1 MPEATILIVE
11 DEKDIRELLAFS
23 LGREG
28 FGVLEAGDGHAA
40 LDAVRAKRPDLVL
53 LDLMLPGMDGFS
65 VCRQMQRDP
74 ATADIP
80 VIMLTARG
88 EEVDR
93 IVGLELGAAD
103 YIVKPFSLREVAL
116 RIRAV
121 LKRGVSREKANVT
134 RCGPIALDP
143 VSHTVQV
150 GGAQVELT
158 VTEFRLLEDLMK
170 NRGKVRDREQ
180 LLAAVWGHSF
190 EGYSRTVDTHVRRLR
205 AKLGEGAGM
214 IETIRG
220 IGYRVKGGAS
230 G

>member
-1 MPEATILIVE
+1 MAEATILIVE
-11 DEKDIRELLAFS
+11 DEKDIRELLAYS
-23 LGREG
+23 LAREG
-28 FGVLEAGDGHAA
+28 FTVLEADNGVTALSLAA
-40 LDAVRAKRPDLVL
+40 MKRPDLVI
-53 LDLMLPGMDGFS
+53 LDLMLPGMDGLG

-80 VIMLTARG
+80 VIMLTAKG

-121 LKRGVSREKANVT
+121 LKRGNAEAKPAVLH
-134 RCGPIALDP
+134 CGPITLDP
-143 VSHTVQV
+143 VSHTVRV
-150 GGAQVELT
+150 DGADVDLT
-158 VTEFRLLEDLMK
+158 VTEFRLLEDLLQ
-170 NRGKVRDREQ
+170 NLGKVRDREQ
-180 LLAAVWGHSF
+180 ILTAVWGHSF

-205 AKLGEGAGM
+205 AKLGEGADL

-220 IGYRVKGGAS
+220 IGYRAKGNKS
-230 G
+230 

>member
-1 MPEATILIVE
+1 MAEATILIVE

-23 LGREG
+23 LSREG
-28 FGVLEAGDGHAA
+28 FAVVEADNGVTA
-40 LDAVRAKRPDLVL
+40 LNLAVMKKPDLVL
-53 LDLMLPGMDGFS
+53 LDLMLPGMDGLS
-65 VCRQMQRDP
+65 VCKQLQRDP
-74 ATADIP
+74 ATADTP
-80 VIMLTARG
+80 VIMLTAKG

-121 LKRGVSREKANVT
+121 LKRNAAPEKPVVM
-134 RCGPIALDP
+134 RCGSIAINP
-143 VSHTVQV
+143 VSHSVQV
-150 GGAQVELT
+150 DGNEVDLT
-158 VTEFRLLEDLMK
+158 VTEFRLLEDLVR

-180 LLAAVWGHSF
+180 ILTAVWGTSF

-205 AKLGEGAGM
+205 AKLGAGADM

-220 IGYRVKGGAS
+220 IGYRAKGGAS
-230 G
+230 

>member
-11 DEKDIRELLAFS
+11 DEKDIRELLVYS
-23 LGREG
+23 LDREG
-28 FGVLEAGDGHAA
+28 FTVIGTDNGVAA
-40 LDAVRAKRPDLVL
+40 LSLAAMKRPDLIL
-53 LDLMLPGMDGFS
+53 LDLMLPGMDGLA
-65 VCRQMQRDP
+65 VCKQLQRDP

-80 VIMLTARG
+80 VIMLTAKG

-121 LKRGVSREKANVT
+121 LKRGSAQAKPSVV
-134 RCGPIALDP
+134 RCGPITLDLA
-143 VSHTVQV
+143 SHS
-150 GGAQVELT
+150 AQVDGREVDLT
-158 VTEFRLLEDLMK
+158 VTEFRLLEDLLQ
-170 NRGKVRDREQ
+170 NQGKVRDREQ
-180 LLAAVWGHSF
+180 ILTAVWGHSF

-205 AKLGEGAGM
+205 AKLGEGADM

-220 IGYRVKGGAS
+220 IGYRAKGSAA
-230 G
+230 

>member
-1 MPEATILIVE
+1 MAEATILIVE
-11 DEKDIRELLAFS
+11 DEQDIRELLAYS
-23 LGREG
+23 LAREG
-28 FGVLEAGDGHAA
+28 FTAVEADSGVAA
-40 LDAVRAKRPDLVL
+40 LNLARMKRPDLVI
-53 LDLMLPGMDGFS
+53 LDLMLPGMDGLS

-121 LKRGVSREKANVT
+121 LKRGAAPAKPAVL
-134 RCGPIALDP
+134 RCGPITIDP
-143 VSHTVQV
+143 SSHTVEV
-150 GGAQVELT
+150 DGKPVELT
-158 VTEFRLLEDLMK
+158 VTEFRLLEDLVRH
-170 NRGKVRDREQ
+170 RGRVRDREQ
-180 LLAAVWGHSF
+180 ILTAVWGQSF
-190 EGYSRTVDTHVRRLR
+190 EGYSRTVDTHVRRMR
-205 AKLGEGAGM
+205 AKLGRGAAM

-220 IGYRVKGGAS
+220 MGYRAKGRES
-230 G
+230 

>member
-23 LGREG
+23 LGKEG
-28 FGVLEAGDGHAA
+28 FTVIEADSGVTALSLAGM
-40 LDAVRAKRPDLVL
+40 KKPDLVI
-53 LDLMLPGMDGFS
+53 LDLMLPGMDGLS
-65 VCRQMQRDP
+65 LCKQMQRDP
-74 ATADIP
+74 TTAAIP

-121 LKRGVSREKANVT
+121 LGRGGVQAKPVLLE
-134 RCGPIALDP
+134 CGPVTMD
-143 VSHTVQV
+143 VTSHAVKV
-150 GGAQVELT
+150 DGMEVDLT
-158 VTEFRLLEDLMK
+158 ITEFRLLEELLQ

-180 LLAAVWGHSF
+180 ILTAVWGNSF

-205 AKLGEGAGM
+205 AKLGTGADV

-220 IGYRVKGGAS
+220 IGYRARGSKS
-230 G
+230 